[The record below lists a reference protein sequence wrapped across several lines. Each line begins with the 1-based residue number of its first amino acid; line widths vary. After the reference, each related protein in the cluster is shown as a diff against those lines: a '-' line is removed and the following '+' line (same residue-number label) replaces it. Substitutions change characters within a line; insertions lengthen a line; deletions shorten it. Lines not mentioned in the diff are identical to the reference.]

1 MSQVAGD
8 RAGDRETEAPR
19 IRPLPLDRWDGS
31 VIDALETGRSALLSD
46 ELQAALDSRD
56 PHRLAAVLPN
66 AITTLLYSPEVAGPW
81 LQFNGALLRNLSL
94 TPRLRELL
102 VLRVAWLTRSRYEWL
117 QHVRLAPRYGI
128 DEAEVERIA
137 TAGCGGPWEPLE
149 ADLFQAVEQMLV
161 RHCVDRETWSRL
173 ADRLDERALV
183 ELPFVVGAYATL
195 AMAFNTLEIQPDPQY
210 QSANAPAFPDA
221 SDTSDTEV

>member
-1 MSQVAGD
+1 MTSADGH
-8 RAGDRETEAPR
+8 RAGDHLTDAPR
-19 IRPLPLDRWDGS
+19 VVPLPVDRWDGA
-31 VIDALETGRSALLSD
+31 VMDALETARPALLSD

-56 PHRLAAVLPN
+56 PHRLAGVLPN

-117 QHVRLAPRYGI
+117 QHVRMAPRYGI
-128 DEAEVERIA
+128 EEEEVGRIA
-137 TAGCGGPWEPLE
+137 TDDAPGPWEPLE
-149 ADLFQAVEQMLV
+149 SALLDAVDQMLTGH
-161 RHCVDRETWSRL
+161 RVDGETWSRL
-173 ADRLDERALV
+173 AEQLDERALV

-195 AMAFNTLEIQPDPQY
+195 AMAFNTLGIQPDPQY
-210 QSANAPAFPDA
+210 RSVNAPAFPQ
-221 SDTSDTEV
+221 TEV